1 MVTDYQAIKRKYI
14 EWAKEVE
21 KFDSS
26 NKLLERQRFK
36 YPADWL
42 DLDKVMI
49 EWSNL
54 RQIYNRKTGQLDS
67 EMTRLQEKVIS
78 DEKNLNEK
86 IIEIEAVWN
95 REKPNSG
102 VDLLP
107 RDALNVLELLN
118 NRINSV
124 Q

>member
-78 DEKNLNEK
+78 DEKNLN
-86 IIEIEAVWN
+86 
-95 REKPNSG
+95 
-102 VDLLP
+102 
-107 RDALNVLELLN
+107 
-118 NRINSV
+118 
-124 Q
+124 